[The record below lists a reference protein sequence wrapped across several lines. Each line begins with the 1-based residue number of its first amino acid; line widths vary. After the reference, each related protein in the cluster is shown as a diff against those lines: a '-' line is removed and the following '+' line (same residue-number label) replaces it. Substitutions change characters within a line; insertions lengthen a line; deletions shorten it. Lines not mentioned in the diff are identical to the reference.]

1 MSAEIIGTDG
11 NIVTVRIT
19 GKLLQSELKA
29 LQTAV
34 GRVIAG
40 RGRTR
45 LLVQVEQ
52 FEGWESGAS
61 WGDFSFQ
68 VQYDASIDRMAIV
81 GDRKWA
87 DLALL
92 FTTQG
97 LRPFPI
103 EYFDTADAAR
113 ARAWLENTDA

>member
-1 MSAEIIGTDG
+1 MSAKIVGIDSDV
-11 NIVTVRIT
+11 VTVQIAGR
-19 GKLLQSELKA
+19 LLEREFTA
-29 LQTAV
+29 LQQEV
-34 GRVIAG
+34 GRIISG

-45 LLVQVEQ
+45 LLVLVEE
-52 FEGWESGAS
+52 FEGWEPKVK

-68 VQYDASIDRMAIV
+68 LQHDANIDRMAIV

-92 FTTQG
+92 FATQG

-103 EYFDTADAAR
+103 EYFDTLETAR
-113 ARAWLENTDA
+113 AKAWLEAAAT

>member
-19 GKLLQSELKA
+19 GKLLQNELKA

-34 GRVIAG
+34 GRIITG

-68 VQYDASIDRMAIV
+68 VQHDASIDRMAIV

>member
-1 MSAEIIGTDG
+1 
-11 NIVTVRIT
+11 
-19 GKLLQSELKA
+19 
-29 LQTAV
+29 
-34 GRVIAG
+34 
-40 RGRTR
+40 
-45 LLVQVEQ
+45 VQH
-52 FEGWESGAS
+52 
-61 WGDFSFQ
+61 
-68 VQYDASIDRMAIV
+68 DASIDRMAIV

-103 EYFDTADAAR
+103 EYFDTADAAG